1 MNVVRHAAL
10 VAAALLV
17 CACKTGPTQEEI
29 DAAKQTIDC
38 HRGDE
43 RIVIR
48 FADAEA
54 RLLMPDGTRV
64 ILYQVTMSSGQR
76 YTNGLWDLRG
86 AGLEF
91 NLVRDGTP
99 STLVCKAYEIPKKE

>member
-1 MNVVRHAAL
+1 MTLVRHAAL

-48 FADAEA
+48 FTDNEA
-54 RLLMPDGTRV
+54 RLLMPDSSRV
-64 ILYQVTMSSGQR
+64 ILYQVTVPTGMR

-86 AGLEF
+86 AGLDF
-91 NLVRDGTP
+91 TLVRDGAA
-99 STLVCKAYEIPKKE
+99 STLACKAYEIPKKE

>member
-1 MNVVRHAAL
+1 MKLVRHAAV

-54 RLLMPDGTRV
+54 RLLMPDGSRV
-64 ILYQVTMSSGQR
+64 ILYQVTSTSQR
-76 YTNGLWDLRG
+76 YTNGQWDLRG
-86 AGLEF
+86 AGFEF

-99 STLVCKAYEIPKKE
+99 STLVCKPYEIPKKE